1 MLSFAEA
8 QSVENIAG
16 LLYDF
21 LPGSGNCKTAFPFAD
36 TRVNNCAFLSLPVQ

>member
-8 QSVENIAG
+8 EAVENIAG

-21 LPGSGNCKTAFPFAD
+21 LPGSGNRKTAFLFAD